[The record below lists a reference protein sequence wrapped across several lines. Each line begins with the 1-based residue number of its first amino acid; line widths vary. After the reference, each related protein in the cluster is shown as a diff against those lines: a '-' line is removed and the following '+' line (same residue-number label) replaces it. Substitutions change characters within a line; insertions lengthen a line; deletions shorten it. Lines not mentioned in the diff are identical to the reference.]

1 MASEQEI
8 IEALQNS
15 DSGEVRIKI
24 LDQLGHRIKPQ
35 HRKLI
40 KHLVE
45 LSQSEK
51 DEQVAYSVRRALFQ
65 IRSRYNITNFALF
78 LMDPLTLLQSS
89 DPAYRLKALET
100 FETQNVSL
108 EQCYYFLGSLHFETD
123 AYVLNRML
131 KVLPKIKHLLP
142 PESLRRILQGLRQHE
157 DERIQKQAQAEL
169 NSLFHSP
176 PMNSLD
182 TLWQGLGDKDQRVR
196 EQAIR
201 GVMQEPR
208 EQTASRIQKSLQFSQ
223 DYYLLESCLILCE
236 QGNFSFEEHIISQA
250 KESLNRARGS
260 QEDSMVMPA
269 LISPIPE
276 NTVTSFDKVKP
287 LGRALIIV
295 LVLQSLLI
303 INLSKTDQTV
313 SLPQAE
319 SLQVQVQKETGSPPV
334 FEAESS
340 LADRE
345 DKSLKE
351 KIEMFQN
358 QGRLLRENADRFL
371 TVANQKYDQ
380 EAYDEANQLYMSLYE
395 VYKDNRMAVDAVRLL
410 SRTQKVQNILE
421 SVKEYVSKKQY
432 ISAVKKLEEIK
443 HLVSAELFRKHYDSI
458 EAERILHQEGNQN
471 P

>member
-15 DSGEVRIKI
+15 DSAEVRIKI

-40 KHLVE
+40 RHLVE
-45 LSQSEK
+45 LSQSVK

-65 IRSRYNITNFALF
+65 IRTRYNITNFALF

-89 DPAYRLKALET
+89 DPAYRLKALES
-100 FETQNVSL
+100 FENQNVSL

-123 AYVLNRML
+123 AFVLNRML
-131 KVLPKIKHLLP
+131 RVLPKIKHLLP
-142 PESLRRILQGLRQHE
+142 PQSLRRILEGLSKHE
-157 DERIQKQAQAEL
+157 DLRIRNQAVTEL
-169 NSLFHSP
+169 NALHNPDKFLSIE
-176 PMNSLD
+176 
-182 TLWQGLGDKDQRVR
+182 TLWQGLGDSDQRVR

-201 GVMQEPR
+201 GVLQEAR
-208 EQTASRIQKSLQFSQ
+208 ESTAHKIKETMEHSR
-223 DYYLLESCLILCE
+223 DYYLLESCLTLCE
-236 QGNFSFEEHIISQA
+236 LGKFAFEDSVMKRATQA
-250 KESLNRARGS
+250 LREARGN
-260 QEDSMVMPA
+260 QEEKMVMPA
-269 LISPIPE
+269 LMSPSLPQP
-276 NTVTSFDKVKP
+276 TSLPNQFGPVA
-287 LGRALIIV
+287 RASAIV
-295 LVLQSLLI
+295 MVLQSMLIAGLLKAPVPTKKLDTSI
-303 INLSKTDQTV
+303 TEVAKAL
-313 SLPQAE
+313 E
-319 SLQVQVQKETGSPPV
+319 SPKDSVQEPEG
-334 FEAESS
+334 S
-340 LADRE
+340 LALSD
-345 DKSLKE
+345 DQSLKV
-351 KIEMFQN
+351 KIEIFQS

-371 TVANQKYDQ
+371 SVANQKYES

-421 SVKEYVSKKQY
+421 SVREYVSKKQY

-458 EAERILHQEGNQN
+458 ESERIRHQEGNQN